1 MMNATSIN
9 ATLALVRDTFREAF
23 ARRIF
28 WGFFGCC
35 SALLLFLMF
44 IMRIDVVQGAI
55 ATVTI
60 FGRNTQ
66 STDVEAL
73 VHQTQSVIAMVLY
86 FAGMALSVFASA
98 GLVAAVF
105 EPGRIELL
113 LSKPVSRT
121 HLLLGR
127 YLGNVLVVAA
137 NIIYLV
143 AGSWIIFGIKTNVW
157 GAGFLVSSLCTVF
170 IFSVLLAVLVL
181 VGVLWDSS
189 AVAIMTTFA
198 IMIITPILAQKTTIE
213 RLLSSEWSRNV
224 VRVLYYVLPKT
235 SDVSVIIRHLILSEP
250 VESWMPIWS
259 TAIFGAVVLGL
270 GLWRFQRRSF

>member
-1 MMNATSIN
+1 MNATSIN
-9 ATLALVRDTFREAF
+9 ATAALIRDTFREAF

-60 FGRNTQ
+60 FGR
-66 STDVEAL
+66 STPSADVQNL
-73 VHQTQSVIAMVLY
+73 VQQTQSVIAMILY

-98 GLVAAVF
+98 GLVASVF

-127 YLGNVLVVAA
+127 YIGNVLVVAA
-137 NIIYLV
+137 NILYLV
-143 AGSWIIFGIKTNVW
+143 AGSWVIFGIKTNVW
-157 GAGFLVSSLCTVF
+157 GAGFLVSSLCTIF

-189 AVAIMTTFA
+189 AVAIMVTFA
-198 IMIITPILAQKTTIE
+198 IMIVTPILAQKSTIE
-213 RLLSSEWSRNV
+213 RLLSSEWSRVV

-235 SDVSVIIRHLILSEP
+235 SDVSVIIRHMILNQP
-250 VESWMPIWS
+250 VESWMPVWS
-259 TAIFGAVVLGL
+259 TALFGVVVLGL

>member
-1 MMNATSIN
+1 MNKTANTT
-9 ATLALVRDTFREAF
+9 AALVRDTFREAF

-60 FGRNTQ
+60 FGSNRT
-66 STDVEAL
+66 SSDVEGL
-73 VHQTQSVIAMVLY
+73 VQQTQSVIAMVLY

-137 NIIYLV
+137 NIVYLV
-143 AGSWIIFGIKTNVW
+143 AGSWIIFGVKTNVW
-157 GAGFLVSSLCTVF
+157 GVGFLISSLCTIF
-170 IFSVLLAVLVL
+170 IFAVLLAVLVL

-189 AVAIMTTFA
+189 AVAIMAVFA
-198 IMIITPILAQKTTIE
+198 IMIITPILAQKATIE
-213 RLLSSEWSRNV
+213 RLLSSEWSRVV
-224 VRVLYYVLPKT
+224 VRFFYYVLPKT
-235 SDVSVIIRHLILSEP
+235 SDVSVIIRHMILNQP
-250 VESWMPIWS
+250 IESWMPVWS
-259 TAIFGAVVLGL
+259 TAIFGAVALGL

>member
-1 MMNATSIN
+1 MNATSIN
-9 ATLALVRDTFREAF
+9 ATAALIRDTFREAF

-60 FGRNTQ
+60 FGR
-66 STDVEAL
+66 STPSADVQNL
-73 VHQTQSVIAMVLY
+73 VQQTQSVIAMILY

-127 YLGNVLVVAA
+127 YVGNVLVVAA

-143 AGSWIIFGIKTNVW
+143 AGSWIIFGVKTSVW
-157 GAGFLVSSLCTVF
+157 GGGFLVSSLCTIF

-189 AVAIMTTFA
+189 AVAIMVTFA
-198 IMIITPILAQKTTIE
+198 IMIVTPILAQKATIE
-213 RLLSSEWSRNV
+213 RLLSSEWSRVV

-235 SDVSVIIRHLILSEP
+235 SDVSVIIRHMILNQP
-250 VESWMPIWS
+250 VESWMPVWS
-259 TAIFGAVVLGL
+259 TALFGVVVLGL
-270 GLWRFQRRSF
+270 GLCRFQRRSF

>member
-1 MMNATSIN
+1 MNS
-9 ATLALVRDTFREAF
+9 TLALVRDTFREAF

-60 FGRNTQ
+60 FGRSNP
-66 STDVEAL
+66 STDVQGL
-73 VHQTQSVIAMVLY
+73 VHQTQSVIAMILY

-137 NIIYLV
+137 NILYLV

-157 GAGFLVSSLCTVF
+157 GGGFLVSSLCTIF
-170 IFSVLLAVLVL
+170 IFAVLLAVLVL

-189 AVAIMTTFA
+189 AVAIMVVFA
-198 IMIITPILAQKTTIE
+198 IMIVTPILAQKATIE
-213 RLLSSEWSRNV
+213 RLLSSEWSRVV

-235 SDVSVIIRHLILSEP
+235 SDVSVIIRHLILNQP
-250 VESWMPIWS
+250 VESWMPVWS
-259 TAIFGAVVLGL
+259 TALFGAVVLGL

>member
-1 MMNATSIN
+1 MNKTANTT
-9 ATLALVRDTFREAF
+9 AALVRDTFREAF

-60 FGRNTQ
+60 FGSNRT
-66 STDVEAL
+66 SSDVEGL
-73 VHQTQSVIAMVLY
+73 VQQTQSVIAMVLY

-137 NIIYLV
+137 NIVYLV
-143 AGSWIIFGIKTNVW
+143 AGSWIIFGVKTNVW
-157 GAGFLVSSLCTVF
+157 GVGFLISSLCTIF
-170 IFSVLLAVLVL
+170 IFAVLLAVLVL

-189 AVAIMTTFA
+189 AVAIMAVFA
-198 IMIITPILAQKTTIE
+198 IMIITPILAQKATIE
-213 RLLSSEWSRNV
+213 RLLSSEWSRVV
-224 VRVLYYVLPKT
+224 VRFLYYVLPKT
-235 SDVSVIIRHLILSEP
+235 SDVSVIIRHMILNQP
-250 VESWMPIWS
+250 IESWMPVWS
-259 TAIFGAVVLGL
+259 TAIFGAVALGL